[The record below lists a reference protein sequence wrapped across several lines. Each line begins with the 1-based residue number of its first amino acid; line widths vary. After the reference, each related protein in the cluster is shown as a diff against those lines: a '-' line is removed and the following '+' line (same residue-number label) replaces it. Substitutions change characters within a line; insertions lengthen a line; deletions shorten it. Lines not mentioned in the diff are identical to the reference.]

1 MSEEKKLT
9 RNERV
14 CKLANAVAA
23 AGYEIRKIEFLID
36 DNEQDKETAVQSGLP
51 FVELTLSL

>member
-1 MSEEKKLT
+1 MNEKKELT

-23 AGYEIRKIEFLID
+23 QGYEIREIKFLVD
-36 DNEQDKETAVQSGLP
+36 DNEQDEKTASQTGIP
-51 FVELTLSL
+51 FLKLTLSL